1 MEGKRHASPGRN
13 RRRNPAREKVGSMAS
28 RTAWIFAAAL
38 VCASPLSAASL
49 CDQGAPPKPDQQPVA
64 GRGTD
69 ARGPDGRGIDGRKD
83 EHRLPWW
90 KSPDTRAE
98 LGISD
103 KQSKEI
109 DDIFQETVPSLRA
122 AKEELDKLDD
132 AVAKLIKEGTADI
145 AVVASRVGQAE
156 QARANLTT
164 KRTVMLYR
172 MHRLLTPEQ
181 RVKLDAMFAARE
193 AERRRNDPNGRR

>member
-1 MEGKRHASPGRN
+1 
-13 RRRNPAREKVGSMAS
+13 MAS
-28 RTAWIFAAAL
+28 RTAWILAAAL

-49 CDQGAPPKPDQQPVA
+49 CEQTSPPKTDQQGVSRGDTRGSD
-64 GRGTD
+64 GRS
-69 ARGPDGRGIDGRKD
+69 DGRGKD

-90 KSPDTRAE
+90 KAPDTRAE

-109 DDIFQETVPSLRA
+109 DDIFQETVPGLRA

-132 AVAKLIKEGTADI
+132 AVAKLIKEGTADS
-145 AVVASRVGQAE
+145 AVVARQVGQAE
-156 QARANLTT
+156 QARASLTS

-181 RVKLDAMFAARE
+181 RAKLDAMFAKRE
-193 AERRRNDPNGRR
+193 ADRRKNDPNGRR

>member
-1 MEGKRHASPGRN
+1 
-13 RRRNPAREKVGSMAS
+13 
-28 RTAWIFAAAL
+28 
-38 VCASPLSAASL
+38 LSAASL
-49 CDQGAPPKPDQQPVA
+49 CEQGAPTKPDQQGVSRGTDPA
-64 GRGTD
+64 RGTDGRGTE
-69 ARGPDGRGIDGRKD
+69 GRGKD

-103 KQSKEI
+103 KQSKDI
-109 DDIFQETVPSLRA
+109 DDIFQETVPGLRA

-145 AVVASRVGQAE
+145 AVVARKVGEAE
-156 QARANLTT
+156 QARANLTS

-193 AERRRNDPNGRR
+193 AERRKNDPNGRR